1 MPDINTIFMKIS
13 AGHGSKDAQS
23 AIEQHKDKNKEVL
36 KSLIE
41 FLAISLQAEL
51 ERVSSFMLGQL
62 QTKEIGLQL
71 NNLIEHNINK
81 ILYLIDIEKEFGPYL
96 EDFLSEM
103 MNYFESKI
111 NINDKTKW
119 ILQQIS
125 ELNLILDFT
134 QIADNLK
141 CLELIEKDRI
151 LTYLVMLNVRRRS
164 SRRQFLTK

>member
-96 EDFLSEM
+96 EAFLSEM

>member
-1 MPDINTIFMKIS
+1 MKIS